1 MTRGHK
7 EEKMKRRTR
16 ERELHQEGD
25 SMKMTEAIRWAQR
38 HNLSVVRAT
47 DYALQIEGYNY
58 WPEVGTIQRADCKK
72 EKERGLRGLAKLL
85 EINENAVHFDAFDNP
100 SPLK

>member
-1 MTRGHK
+1 
-7 EEKMKRRTR
+7 MKRKTR

-25 SMKMTEAIRWAQR
+25 SAKMTEAIRWAER
-38 HNLSVVRAT
+38 HRLSVVRAT

-58 WPEVGTIQRADCKK
+58 WPEVGTIQMADCKK

-85 EINENAVHFDAFDNP
+85 EIDEQAASFSALGNR
-100 SPLK
+100 